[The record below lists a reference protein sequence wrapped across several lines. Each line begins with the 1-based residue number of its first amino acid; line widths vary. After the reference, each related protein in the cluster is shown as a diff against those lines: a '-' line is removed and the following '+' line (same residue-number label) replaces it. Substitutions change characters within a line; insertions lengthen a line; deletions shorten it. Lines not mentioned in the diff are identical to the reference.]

1 VTAQQKNQVNSAEIV
16 ESGAT
21 LVKEIMM
28 PEYVRGLDRHDLPRF
43 CDEVR
48 AALIEIVSKT
58 GGHIGVNLG
67 VVELTVALYHVFDF
81 DHDALVWDIGHQI
94 YIQKMLTGRL
104 PNLREIRVNGG
115 SPGYAFRDESHYDRV
130 TSSHAGAALSLAV
143 GTMIANRLDGND
155 DISIGVVGDGAII
168 EGSSQEALNHMGVE
182 KGRML
187 AILNDNEMALD
198 NNFGGLHEYF
208 KTRQMGADT
217 PETFFAS
224 LGISYSGPIDGHDVL
239 GLVDVF
245 TDYKNNLDQPTVLHI
260 KTVKG
265 KGLEDMADRSPVRIH
280 WNFPFDTSTL
290 ENTEEPKSPSY
301 AGAFSAALGEI
312 LENDPKAYV
321 VTPATLQNTGIFGL
335 RERFPDRVLDVGMA
349 EQHAVTVACGL
360 ALEGWKPI
368 VCFESTFLMRAFDQL
383 VHDVC
388 ISNLPVLI
396 VGARSGHTGLDHL
409 THHSMFDL
417 SYLPKVANLGVD
429 YPESQ
434 AALQQ
439 RLKELVTNLDA
450 PQMLLFPYGGTID
463 DPTEDINTDRDKGAC
478 LDADILVLSAAMQ
491 NKLAQ
496 PIAADLGAAHMAVTR
511 FAPLTD
517 NLKAAVCSAKYIVTI
532 EENFRTGGLGS
543 IVLEVLNDAGL
554 STRVKRFGFPCG
566 LIEHGTRDYINEK
579 YGLDRASVVA
589 GVKADRAGL

>member
-1 VTAQQKNQVNSAEIV
+1 MTAQQKNQVNSAEIV

-245 TDYKNNLDQPTVLHI
+245 TDYKNNLDRPTVLHI

-335 RERFPDRVLDVGMA
+335 KQRFPDRVLDVGMA

-543 IVLEVLNDAGL
+543 MVLEVLNDAGL

>member
-1 VTAQQKNQVNSAEIV
+1 MTAQQKNQVNSAEIV